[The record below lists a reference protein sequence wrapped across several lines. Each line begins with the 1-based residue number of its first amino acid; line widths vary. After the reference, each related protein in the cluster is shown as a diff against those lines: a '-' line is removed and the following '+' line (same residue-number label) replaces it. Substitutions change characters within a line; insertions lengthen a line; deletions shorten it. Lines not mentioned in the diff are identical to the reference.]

1 MNKLFYI
8 LLLLITVSCQKA
20 IEFDLPDT
28 NSTLVIEAI
37 VENDSF
43 PKVFLTRSQGY
54 FDPLNPSTVGD
65 MFILDASEVILND
78 GTNDYNLSLDID
90 FSYFDSIPVPV
101 YTNNDINIIGEF
113 GKNYTLK
120 VFYKGDTLTARAK
133 IPQPIYMDSLWFEAY
148 EALDSL
154 GFIWANFE
162 DADTFGNCYRW
173 FAQRINSYT
182 YNYDPPFDNVK
193 GTMKD
198 RRPLAPIG
206 SSTDDKLFNGLKF
219 DFAFPRGEDG
229 AAEGPDDEGDEEAFF
244 KRGDTVVV
252 KNTTTTYPIY
262 LYVRAMEN
270 AAVSNGSIFSSPG
283 NLPYNVEGDGI
294 GIFYGYGSTYDT
306 LICE

>member
-1 MNKLFYI
+1 MKKLFYI
-8 LLLLITVSCQKA
+8 LSILFMFSCQKA
-20 IEFDLPDT
+20 IEFDLPTT
-28 NSTLVIEAI
+28 NPTLVIEAT
-37 VENDSF
+37 VENDI
-43 PKVFLTRSQGY
+43 PPRVIITNSQGY
-54 FDPLNPSTVGD
+54 FDPFDTVSLIN
-65 MFILDASEVILND
+65 MFVTDAEVYLND
-78 GTNDYNLSLDID
+78 GVNNFELNFEISLVNGL
-90 FSYFDSIPVPV
+90 PLPV
-101 YTNNDINIIGEF
+101 YTDTNIVGEF
-113 GKNYTLK
+113 GKNYTLN
-120 VFYKGDTLTARAK
+120 VYHNGDTLTARAK
-133 IPQPIYMDSLWFEAY
+133 IPQPIEMDSLWFEAY

-162 DADTFGNCYRW
+162 DPDTVGNCYRW

-244 KRGDTVVV
+244 KRGDTVLV
-252 KNTTTTYPIY
+252 KSTSTTYPVY